1 MKIAVLTGAGI
12 SAESGIETFRDIKN
26 GLWYNY
32 NIDEVATAE
41 ALEKNPALVLEFHNM
56 LRNKS
61 KEIEPNEAH
70 LALKRLE
77 DEHEVTI
84 VTQNVD
90 NLHEKAGSTNVLH
103 IHGELFKK
111 RTSNGTILE
120 CNEDILIGE
129 LDELDEQMRPHT
141 VLFGEMPYYWNESHE
156 AIMEADVLIVVGT
169 SFSIQYIGPM
179 VSTVQEDCKVFY
191 VDPKPD
197 LTINYLG
204 LKNLTVLSENA
215 TTGVGEVVDS
225 ILNK

>member
-1 MKIAVLTGAGI
+1 MKIVVLTGAGI

-32 NIDEVATAE
+32 NIDEVATSE

-61 KEIEPNEAH
+61 REIEPNEAH
-70 LALKRLE
+70 LALQKLE
-77 DEHEVTI
+77 SEHEVTI
-84 VTQNVD
+84 ITQNVD

-111 RTSNGTILE
+111 RTSDGRILE
-120 CNEDILIGE
+120 CDEDILIGD
-129 LDELDEQMRPHT
+129 LDDLDEQFRPHT
-141 VLFGEMPYYWNESHE
+141 VLFGEMPFHWDESFQ
-156 AIMEADVLIVVGT
+156 ALTEADMLIVVGT
-169 SFSIQYIGPM
+169 SFSITYIGPM
-179 VSTVQEDCKVFY
+179 VGSVREDCEVFY

-204 LKNLTVLSENA
+204 LNHLTVLSDKA
-215 TTGVGEVVDS
+215 TKGVSDIVSS
-225 ILNK
+225 ILN